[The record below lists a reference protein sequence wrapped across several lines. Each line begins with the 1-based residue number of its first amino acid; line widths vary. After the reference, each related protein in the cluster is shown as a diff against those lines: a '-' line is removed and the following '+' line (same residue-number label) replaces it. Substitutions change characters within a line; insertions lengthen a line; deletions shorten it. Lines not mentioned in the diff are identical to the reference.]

1 MDSSDD
7 RFGQHSRRNVLSAA
21 GGLAGLSMLG
31 VTGQTAQ
38 AQTTGER
45 PPVAITASPAT
56 TGAGNAT
63 YTITVQN
70 VAAQNG
76 QSNVDQVALDFGGV
90 GMNFNAVSRTDV
102 TAIKNPGTAAERQLV
117 VTQTRTSLSGDWP
130 TIGISRASGQ
140 PAVSEGD
147 TLQIRISG
155 VANPRVSG
163 RHNIGVQLNEL
174 ATGQRAGLLDS
185 RTGSFTITDNT
196 GSVSATVT
204 SGGEPV
210 AAETMFTD
218 GGGHVLGTV
227 TPDDAG
233 AVTIEDVVPSTYDI
247 TASPSGFEEK
257 TVTGVAVEPDQVAE
271 DIEFQP
277 APEPTAVEVE
287 TTVVG
292 DAVSLGDPI
301 QCCVDITNRGAES
314 GGRRR
319 RRRLRSSSSRLT
331 ATSSQSRLRTSRSTP
346 ASEPQFRRRSRR
358 TNSTRT
364 SIRFAPRL
372 TTTPPQSSSPSSR
385 SRTQS
390 R

>member
-1 MDSSDD
+1 
-7 RFGQHSRRNVLSAA
+7 
-21 GGLAGLSMLG
+21 LA
-31 VTGQTAQ
+31 
-38 AQTTGER
+38 
-45 PPVAITASPAT
+45 
-56 TGAGNAT
+56 
-63 YTITVQN
+63 TI
-70 VAAQNG
+70 
-76 QSNVDQVALDFGGV
+76 
-90 GMNFNAVSRTDV
+90 R
-102 TAIKNPGTAAERQLV
+102 
-117 VTQTRTSLSGDWP
+117 
-130 TIGISRASGQ
+130 ISRASGQ

-163 RHNIGVQLNEL
+163 RHNVGVQLNEL

-247 TASPSGFEEK
+247 TASPSGFEET
-257 TVTGVAVEPDQVAE
+257 TVTGVAVEPDQVVE

-287 TTVVG
+287 TTVIG

-319 RRRLRSSSSRLT
+319 RRLRSSSSRLT
-331 ATSSQSRLRTSRSTP
+331 ATSSPSRLRTSRSTP

>member
-130 TIGISRASGQ
+130 R
-140 PAVSEGD
+140 
-147 TLQIRISG
+147 
-155 VANPRVSG
+155 
-163 RHNIGVQLNEL
+163 
-174 ATGQRAGLLDS
+174 
-185 RTGSFTITDNT
+185 
-196 GSVSATVT
+196 SVSAARPVSRPSRRGIRFRYGSQASRIPGSLVDTT
-204 SGGEPV
+204 SEYSSTNSRPANGPDCWTREP
-210 AAETMFTD
+210 A
-218 GGGHVLGTV
+218 
-227 TPDDAG
+227 
-233 AVTIEDVVPSTYDI
+233 
-247 TASPSGFEEK
+247 
-257 TVTGVAVEPDQVAE
+257 
-271 DIEFQP
+271 
-277 APEPTAVEVE
+277 
-287 TTVVG
+287 
-292 DAVSLGDPI
+292 
-301 QCCVDITNRGAES
+301 
-314 GGRRR
+314 
-319 RRRLRSSSSRLT
+319 
-331 ATSSQSRLRTSRSTP
+331 
-346 ASEPQFRRRSRR
+346 RSR
-358 TNSTRT
+358 
-364 SIRFAPRL
+364 
-372 TTTPPQSSSPSSR
+372 
-385 SRTQS
+385 
-390 R
+390 